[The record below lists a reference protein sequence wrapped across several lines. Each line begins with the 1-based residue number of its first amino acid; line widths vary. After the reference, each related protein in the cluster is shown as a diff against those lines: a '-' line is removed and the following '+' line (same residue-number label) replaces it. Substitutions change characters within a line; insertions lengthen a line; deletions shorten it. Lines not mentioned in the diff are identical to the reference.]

1 MDSTRDLRLTY
12 RMVPNEQD
20 ILLGKSNIE
29 DIGGIPFINIEYNIF
44 HKLHR
49 FSKNFRYYNFCFLI
63 ILFAPLIIWFFILG
77 KAIKI
82 DFWGENAEIISSRI
96 FDTKTKF

>member
-29 DIGGIPFINIEYNIF
+29 DIGGIPFINIEYITEYFVKSLFGLNFEYTISISLF
-44 HKLHR
+44 CPDRVNQEHVKYLH
-49 FSKNFRYYNFCFLI
+49 
-63 ILFAPLIIWFFILG
+63 
-77 KAIKI
+77 
-82 DFWGENAEIISSRI
+82 
-96 FDTKTKF
+96 